1 VGNPSQIQ
9 TTGAT
14 GTRTRGG
21 GGALLVLDGNGKILM
36 ADSAARALWRA
47 GESELIGDHFSTLF
61 AFEVTSKETRWL
73 EAQWDVLL
81 AAASAAPLQLV
92 AQPKDGA
99 RLDVS
104 VRLEKTTS
112 AAGPGCLAFVQ
123 PADTPGVTG
132 VDLLSLL
139 AERSPLGVFDLNF
152 KAGSYYYSPAWKKQ
166 LGYAEHELDATFET
180 WRNLLHPEDSA
191 AAPDRAATKYSN
203 GVRSFSVEY
212 RLRHKKG
219 HYVWIQSLGLQVF
232 GPAGELERVA
242 GMHLDITERKEFD
255 ETSLESAE
263 RLQDLTERGHL
274 GVFDLNFAGDRYWF
288 SPAWKR
294 LLGHTAADLTDEPD
308 TLASVLH
315 PEDAP
320 AGLKEFFLS
329 RHPGETAYLDLCRLR
344 HKDGHYLWVMGGV
357 YRQVSRKHEL
367 LRVLGFH
374 CALPAELP
382 VAGEQAIPPALL
394 VGAFAELHEGLV
406 LADASGRIIFTNDK
420 AAQLLREQPDTLRGR
435 LLLEVFPLTHRVS
448 SQRSEFPASRLL
460 DLGEAIP
467 LNNDYSLAH
476 GGDAEPQ
483 PLSFSGSPV
492 LDSTGRIVGAIIVFR
507 DPQEMTLT
515 PEELVKANR
524 FESLGVLAGGIAHD
538 FNNLLTTILGG
549 VSLAKDNHNYSA
561 LEDSENACMAA
572 KGLTK
577 QLLTFARGGT
587 AMQTVLAP
595 LTVLKDTSRI
605 ATAGA
610 STEVV
615 VEVAP
620 GTGNILAER
629 AQILQVFQNLVV
641 NAIQAMPEGHPGHV
655 WLRAG
660 NATLTEGQIP
670 PLPAGNYVQFEVQD
684 DGSGIPPENLQ
695 KIFDAFF
702 TTKKHGTGLGL
713 ATVLDIVRKQGG
725 QIGVDST
732 VGTGTTFTIFLPQA
746 DRPIEVE
753 ARRAPTLRFG
763 TGRVLFMDDDEK
775 ICELTAGMLEGLEY
789 KYDIA
794 KNGEEAIALYTR
806 YLNIG
811 RPYDAVIMD
820 LNIIGGMG
828 GEATFK
834 QLRELDP
841 DVRAIISSGYDS
853 EEMAR
858 QYLDMGFCGYL
869 TKPYRVGDLG
879 RILKTVLG

>member
-1 VGNPSQIQ
+1 
-9 TTGAT
+9 
-14 GTRTRGG
+14 
-21 GGALLVLDGNGKILM
+21 M
-36 ADSAARALWRA
+36 ARA
-47 GESELIGDHFSTLF
+47 STYPC
-61 AFEVTSKETRWL
+61 ASKKPRPRP
-73 EAQWDVLL
+73 AR
-81 AAASAAPLQLV
+81 AAS
-92 AQPKDGA
+92 
-99 RLDVS
+99 RLCSPID
-104 VRLEKTTS
+104 
-112 AAGPGCLAFVQ
+112 A
-123 PADTPGVTG
+123 PGVTG

-152 KAGSYYYSPAWKKQ
+152 KAGIFYYSPAWKKQ

-191 AAPDRAATKYSN
+191 AAPDRAATKFFN

-232 GPAGELERVA
+232 GPDGELERVA
-242 GMHLDITERKEFD
+242 GMHLDITERKEFE
-255 ETSLESAE
+255 ETSLESEE
-263 RLQDLTERGHL
+263 RLQELTEHGHL
-274 GVFDLNFAGDRYWF
+274 GAFDLNFAGGRYWF

-294 LLGHTAADLTDEPD
+294 LLGYTAADLTDGPE

-315 PEDAP
+315 PDDAP

-357 YRQVSRKHEL
+357 FRQVSRKHEL

-382 VAGEQAIPPALL
+382 MAGGQAIPPALL
-394 VGAFAELHEGLV
+394 AGALAELHEGLV
-406 LADASGRIIFTNDK
+406 LADAAGRVTFANDK
-420 AAQLLREQPDTLRGR
+420 AAQLLREQPDALRGR
-435 LLLEVFPLTHRVS
+435 LLLEA
-448 SQRSEFPASRLL
+448 FPAGAPRERPAQPSFPPAGCSTSANPSPSTTSTSWRAARRPSHSPSPSA
-460 DLGEAIP
+460 EARCGIP
-467 LNNDYSLAH
+467 
-476 GGDAEPQ
+476 
-483 PLSFSGSPV
+483 
-492 LDSTGRIVGAIIVFR
+492 TGRIVGAIIVFR

-549 VSLAKDNHNYSA
+549 ISLAKDNRNYSA

-577 QLLTFARGGT
+577 QLLTFAKGGT
-587 AMQTVLAP
+587 AVQTVLAP
-595 LTVLKDTSRI
+595 LTVLKEASRI

-620 GTGNILAER
+620 GTGNILADR

-641 NAIQAMPEGHPGHV
+641 NAVQAMPEGRPGHV

-660 NATLTEGQIP
+660 NAPLTEGQIP

-684 DGSGIPPENLQ
+684 DGNGIPPENLQ

-713 ATVLDIVRKQGG
+713 ATVLDIVRKHGG

-732 VGTGTTFTIFLPQA
+732 VGTGTTFTIFLPKA
-746 DRPIEVE
+746 DRPAELE

-775 ICELTAGMLEGLEY
+775 ICALTAGMLDGLEY

-853 EEMAR
+853 EEMAQPVSR
-858 QYLDMGFCGYL
+858 HGLLRLSHQALPRHRPRPHSQDRAG
-869 TKPYRVGDLG
+869 
-879 RILKTVLG
+879 LKAGSHPGSEPDGAARPGLHRRRPASSRHVRA

>member
-1 VGNPSQIQ
+1 
-9 TTGAT
+9 
-14 GTRTRGG
+14 
-21 GGALLVLDGNGKILM
+21 M
-36 ADSAARALWRA
+36 ADAAARALWRA
-47 GESELIGDHFSTLF
+47 GDSELIGEHFSTLF
-61 AFEVTSKETRWL
+61 AFEITTKDSGWL

-81 AAASAAPLQLV
+81 TAAAGAPLKLI

-99 RLDVS
+99 CLGVS

-112 AAGPGCLAFVQ
+112 ASGPGCLAYVA
-123 PADTPGVTG
+123 PDAAPGATG

-152 KAGSYYYSPAWKKQ
+152 KAGIFFYSAAWKKQ
-166 LGYAEHELDATFET
+166 LGYAVHELDATFET
-180 WRNLLHPEDSA
+180 WRTLLHPEDSA
-191 AAPDRAATKYSN
+191 AAPDRAATKFFN

-219 HYVWIQSLGLQVF
+219 HYVWIHSVGLQVF
-232 GPAGELERVA
+232 GSDGQLERVA
-242 GMHLDITERKEFD
+242 GMHLDITERKEFE
-255 ETSLESAE
+255 ETSLESEE
-263 RLQDLTERGHL
+263 RLRELTEHGHL
-274 GVFDLNFAGDRYWF
+274 GAFDLNFATGRYWF

-294 LLGHTAADLTDEPD
+294 LLGYTGANLPD
-308 TLASVLH
+308 GPKTLASVLH
-315 PEDAP
+315 PDDAP

-329 RHPGETAYLDLCRLR
+329 RHRGEPAYLDLCRLR
-344 HKDGHYLWVMGGV
+344 HKDGRYLWVMGGV
-357 YRQVSRKHEL
+357 FRQMSRRHEL
-367 LRVLGFH
+367 LRVIGFH
-374 CALPAELP
+374 CPLPAELP
-382 VAGEQAIPPALL
+382 MPGGQVISPALL
-394 VGAFAELHEGLV
+394 AGALAELHEGL
-406 LADASGRIIFTNDK
+406 LLTDAAGRVTFANDK
-420 AAQLLREQPDTLRGR
+420 AAQLLREQPDALRGR
-435 LLLEVFPLTHRVS
+435 LLFELFPLIHRVS
-448 SQRSEFPASRLL
+448 GQRTEFPAGRLL
-460 DLGEAIP
+460 DLGESIP
-467 LNNDYSLAH
+467 LNNDYVLAR
-476 GGDAEPQ
+476 GKEAEPQ
-483 PLSFSGSPV
+483 AILFSGSPV
-492 LDSTGRIVGAIIVFR
+492 RDSDGRLAGAIIVFR
-507 DPQEMTLT
+507 NPLEMTLT

-549 VSLAKDNHNYSA
+549 VSLAKDNRNYSA

-577 QLLTFARGGT
+577 QLLTFAKGGT
-587 AMQTVLAP
+587 SVQTVLAP
-595 LTVLKDTSRI
+595 LAVLKDASRI

-615 VEVAP
+615 VEVVP
-620 GTGNILAER
+620 GVDNILADR

-641 NAIQAMPEGHPGHV
+641 NAVQAMPEGRPGHV

-660 NATLTEGQIP
+660 NTPLIEGQIP

-684 DGSGIPPENLQ
+684 DGNGIPPENLQ

-713 ATVLDIVRKQGG
+713 ATVLDIVRKHGG
-725 QIGVDST
+725 QIGVEST
-732 VGTGTTFTIFLPQA
+732 VGTGTTFTIFLPKA
-746 DRPIEVE
+746 DRPAELE

-763 TGRVLFMDDDEK
+763 TGRVLFMDDDDK
-775 ICELTAGMLEGLEY
+775 ICVLTAGMLDGLEY

-853 EEMAR
+853 EEMSR

-869 TKPYRVGDLG
+869 TKPYRVIDLG